1 MLKRAESQTQQQGE
15 AISVHCRSSLPS
27 QSFSSLHRPSP
38 PLSLGSPSPSPTLF
52 FLRRVW
58 IFTHHVFFLGRTC
71 GNISTCA
78 SESDPLDL
86 RRPGVWGRGEAAER
100 QYGHALSSHALHS
113 RPRCR
118 HGLPRWSCARPPRA
132 HFAPGFLRRRK
143 QDSMVG
149 SVLDAHS
156 GFRGKCALVFAAM
169 VSVVLSSG

>member
-1 MLKRAESQTQQQGE
+1 MRGEEHRAT
-15 AISVHCRSSLPS
+15 
-27 QSFSSLHRPSP
+27 HRQHSASHGVPVD
-38 PLSLGSPSPSPTLF
+38 GKNY
-52 FLRRVW
+52 LRRVW
-58 IFTHHVFFLGRTC
+58 IFTDHVSFLGGKC

-78 SESDPLDL
+78 TESDPLDL
-86 RRPGVWGRGEAAER
+86 RRPGVWGRGEAVER

>member
-1 MLKRAESQTQQQGE
+1 MRGVRKNRYRE
-15 AISVHCRSSLPS
+15 ATRTLQSGVPDNLRGCWSGLYPYASRSKY
-27 QSFSSLHRPSP
+27 QSIP
-38 PLSLGSPSPSPTLF
+38 
-52 FLRRVW
+52 
-58 IFTHHVFFLGRTC
+58 I
-71 GNISTCA
+71 CA
-78 SESDPLDL
+78 TKSDPLDL
-86 RRPGVWGRGEAAER
+86 RRPGVWGRGEAVER

-118 HGLPRWSCARPPRA
+118 HGLPRWSCARPPRS
-132 HFAPGFLRRRK
+132 HLAPGFLRRRK

>member
-1 MLKRAESQTQQQGE
+1 MLRGSVAEDGACRQRDLTETFHRSGKTT
-15 AISVHCRSSLPS
+15 ISYFL
-27 QSFSSLHRPSP
+27 
-38 PLSLGSPSPSPTLF
+38 
-52 FLRRVW
+52 LRRVW
-58 IFTHHVFFLGRTC
+58 IFTDHVFFLGRTC

-86 RRPGVWGRGEAAER
+86 RRPGVWGRGEAVER

-113 RPRCR
+113 RPRCG

-132 HFAPGFLRRRK
+132 HLAPGFLRRRK

-149 SVLDAHS
+149 SVLDAPS

>member
-1 MLKRAESQTQQQGE
+1 MRGVRKNRYRE
-15 AISVHCRSSLPS
+15 ATRTLQSGVPDNLRGCWSRLYPKTSRSKY
-27 QSFSSLHRPSP
+27 QS
-38 PLSLGSPSPSPTLF
+38 
-52 FLRRVW
+52 
-58 IFTHHVFFLGRTC
+58 

-78 SESDPLDL
+78 AESDPLDL
-86 RRPGVWGRGEAAER
+86 RRPGVWGRFEAVER
-100 QYGHALSSHALHS
+100 QYGRALSSHALHS

-143 QDSMVG
+143 QDSIVG

>member
-1 MLKRAESQTQQQGE
+1 MPSLQFSFDTLLQLQLQSTTLCRDTFAEKYPG
-15 AISVHCRSSLPS
+15 H
-27 QSFSSLHRPSP
+27 
-38 PLSLGSPSPSPTLF
+38 
-52 FLRRVW
+52 LRRVW
-58 IFTHHVFFLGRTC
+58 IFTDHVFFLGRTC

-86 RRPGVWGRGEAAER
+86 RRPGVWGRGEAVER

-113 RPRCR
+113 RPRCG

>member
-1 MLKRAESQTQQQGE
+1 MGGFWGVGRRHCRAEPRTDSE
-15 AISVHCRSSLPS
+15 RSHGRGSDLELVTTEWGGPLFRS
-27 QSFSSLHRPSP
+27 RFSTKIQRYKD
-38 PLSLGSPSPSPTLF
+38 
-52 FLRRVW
+52 
-58 IFTHHVFFLGRTC
+58 TC
-71 GNISTCA
+71 GNIPTCA

>member
-1 MLKRAESQTQQQGE
+1 MFVLRSPRVLSTAAFVWVE
-15 AISVHCRSSLPS
+15 AMRSKIC
-27 QSFSSLHRPSP
+27 
-38 PLSLGSPSPSPTLF
+38 
-52 FLRRVW
+52 LRRVW
-58 IFTHHVFFLGRTC
+58 IFTDHVFFLGRTC
-71 GNISTCA
+71 GNIPTCA

-86 RRPGVWGRGEAAER
+86 RRPGVWGRGEAVER

-113 RPRCR
+113 RPRCG